1 MLVSHGVPALRAPRL
16 FERLR
21 DHQRSSVPSSPASSI
36 SSTDPNMLSKQE
48 LHHLTDEESKSMAKG
63 AQGKIYR
70 AKYAGANC
78 VVKRF
83 TKGINRPEFEREVQ
97 AWKEFHDFGPI
108 I

>member
-1 MLVSHGVPALRAPRL
+1 
-16 FERLR
+16 
-21 DHQRSSVPSSPASSI
+21 
-36 SSTDPNMLSKQE
+36 MLSKQE

-97 AWKEFHDFGPI
+97 AWKEFRYPNIVQLLAFLVHRRGISNDFT
-108 I
+108 